1 MNERGDRP
9 ADARRLPRP
18 SPLAR
23 HWGLDP
29 GLVHLN
35 HGSFG
40 ACPKAVLDAQRGYR
54 DRMEREAVS
63 FFCVDL
69 WDLLDRSRRAVAG
82 VVGASWEDV
91 VFLPNATTAVATVL
105 DNVARGVG
113 LGGPLGP
120 GDEVLTTTHDYPAC
134 RFNLARVAER
144 AGAGYVEVP
153 FPTPA
158 THATP
163 IGEDEIVEAVMSGV
177 TRRTR
182 LALLSQITSP
192 SGVVMPVARLC
203 RLLDGRGVAVVV
215 DGAHGPGAVDVDLP
229 SLGAA
234 FYTTNCHKWL
244 CSPKGAAVLWVRPDL
259 QADFRPL
266 VLSNSARLPGGRRGR
281 GRFATEFG
289 YVGTDDYT
297 PACAVADAV
306 GALPEIA
313 GVDWPGIVRM
323 NRDLVLR
330 GREILVDRL
339 GLDRPYADGL
349 IGPMVALE
357 LPRVPAGL
365 CDRLGARPTVYAD
378 ALQDALVERHGVQ
391 VPVWRSSDQLGG
403 AGFDGRRTIRISAQ
417 LYNSEAQYG
426 YLAGALAAEL
436 EAESRP
442 G

>member
-1 MNERGDRP
+1 MNKPADRP
-9 ADARRLPRP
+9 GNARRLPEP

-40 ACPKAVLDAQRGYR
+40 ACPKIVLDAQRGYR

-69 WDLLDRSRRAVAG
+69 WELLDRARRAVAG

-105 DNVARGVG
+105 ENVARGVG
-113 LGGPLGP
+113 LEAPLGP
-120 GDEVLTTTHDYPAC
+120 GDEVLTTSHDYPAC
-134 RFNLARVAER
+134 RFNLARVAAR

-163 IGEDEIVEAVMSGV
+163 IVEDDIVEAVLSGV

-182 LALLSQITSP
+182 LAMLSQITSP
-192 SGVVMPVARLC
+192 SGVAMPVARLC
-203 RLLDGRGVAVVV
+203 RLLGERGVMVVV
-215 DGAHGPGAVDVDLP
+215 DGAHGPGAVDFDLP
-229 SLGAA
+229 ALGAA
-234 FYTTNCHKWL
+234 FYTSNCHKWL
-244 CSPKGAAVLWVRPDL
+244 CSPKGAAMLWVRRDL
-259 QADFRPL
+259 QKDFRPL

-289 YVGTDDYT
+289 YIGTDDYT
-297 PACAVADAV
+297 PMCAVADAV

-313 GVDWPGIVRM
+313 GTDWPGIIRA

-330 GREILVDRL
+330 GRDILVERL

-349 IGPMVALE
+349 IGPMAALE
-357 LPRVPAGL
+357 LPRVAEGL
-365 CDRLGARPTVYAD
+365 RGRLASRPTAYAD

-403 AGFDGRRTIRISAQ
+403 QEFDGRRTIRISAQ
-417 LYNSEAQYG
+417 LYNSEAQYT
-426 YLAGALAAEL
+426 YLADALAAEL
-436 EAESRP
+436 EAER
-442 G
+442 GAG